1 MLVRAPRL
9 HLLLACSLVLSV
21 MPVALVADAGP
32 APFLPSWRLM
42 SEAQRSQFIAGYLQG
57 RRDASQVTDIAI
69 EYIRE
74 RPNEAVSGLQKLKGL
89 YDLSNLDPLAV
100 SREVDLFYRDPANSS
115 AGLSLAL
122 SFAKQRL
129 TIPASTER

>member
-1 MLVRAPRL
+1 MRVFRV
-9 HLLLACSLVLSV
+9 LLAWIIIISV
-21 MPVALVADAGP
+21 PVAQSAAEDGP
-32 APFLPSWRLM
+32 APFLPSWKLM

-74 RPNEAVSGLQKLKGL
+74 RPAEAVSGLQKLKGL
-89 YDLSNLDPLAV
+89 YDVSNLDPLAV
-100 SREVDLFYRDPANSS
+100 SREVDLFYRDPTNSG

-122 SFAKQRL
+122 SFAKQRISAPSGPL
-129 TIPASTER
+129 P

>member
-1 MLVRAPRL
+1 
-9 HLLLACSLVLSV
+9 
-21 MPVALVADAGP
+21 
-32 APFLPSWRLM
+32 M

-74 RPNEAVSGLQKLKGL
+74 RPAEAVSGLQKLKGL
-89 YDLSNLDPLAV
+89 YDVTNLDPLAV
-100 SREVDLFYRDPANSS
+100 SREVDLFYRDPANSG

-122 SFAKQRL
+122 SFAKQRMAN
-129 TIPASTER
+129 PKEPQS